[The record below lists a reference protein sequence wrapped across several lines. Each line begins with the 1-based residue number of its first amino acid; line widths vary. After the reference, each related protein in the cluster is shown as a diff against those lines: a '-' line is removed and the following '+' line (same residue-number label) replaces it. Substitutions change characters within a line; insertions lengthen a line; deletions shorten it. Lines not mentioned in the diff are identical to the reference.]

1 MRVRTPTVLILLT
14 GIALPLVAHHASY
27 FDPERIVTVS
37 GTVARFEWTNPHAF
51 LFVDAETA
59 EGGIERWMVEGR
71 SPTQL
76 MRTGWTRQTIR
87 PGETITVTGR
97 PPRDTSRLAETG
109 AQFLGAGP
117 VMLADGQTLVF
128 GPIDTTER

>member
-1 MRVRTPTVLILLT
+1 MRVRTPTILILLA
-14 GIALPLVAHHASY
+14 GIAVPLLAHHASY

-59 EGGIERWMVEGR
+59 EGRVERWMVEGR
-71 SPTQL
+71 SPNQL

-117 VMLADGQTLVF
+117 VKLADGQTLVF
-128 GPIDTTER
+128 GPIDTSEP